1 MWRRAASYRAISK
14 PIIILEKNLVCI
26 SQAFEDYEE
35 GAIGSVRDGRGGG
48 DPEATPEPEGR
59 AGNHRGKHRRHS
71 HQEHH
76 GQSHHHTVHQPHAQ
90 LHLEGPEHRAR
101 NRPPE

>member
-1 MWRRAASYRAISK
+1 MSLRMSNKLTKKLSVSKEKSGRGDWAEGRRRRAT
-14 PIIILEKNLVCI
+14 
-26 SQAFEDYEE
+26 
-35 GAIGSVRDGRGGG
+35 GSVRDGRGGG
-48 DPEATPEPEGR
+48 DPETTPEPEGC

-76 GQSHHHTVHQPHAQ
+76 GQPHHHTVRQPHAQ

-101 NRPPE
+101 N